1 MELIWSR
8 SCHSESTTD
17 ILLSPEWERR
27 QGAKVGRSVSE
38 RACLLLNSGDC
49 RNSSPFLPSPP
60 SGLNICAFL
69 FITGDSL
76 PARPRPLSL
85 SPDLSPPFAFHRLI
99 TNCTCSLTPK
109 VQRFRT
115 PGGKIPVPL
124 PPSLSPSNAQQ
135 VLARNRSEA
144 RFGNRFETI
153 MTPPRGERQYSP
165 IHTPSPAAAGD
176 GQNGEEEGEKTRPR

>member
-17 ILLSPEWERR
+17 ILLSPEWEKR

-76 PARPRPLSL
+76 LARPLSL

-153 MTPPRGERQYSP
+153 MTPLRGDRGNILQFTPHRRRPLVMDRPERRR
-165 IHTPSPAAAGD
+165 
-176 GQNGEEEGEKTRPR
+176 GEKTRPR

>member
-1 MELIWSR
+1 MGEEAGGESR
-8 SCHSESTTD
+8 S
-17 ILLSPEWERR
+17 
-27 QGAKVGRSVSE
+27 VGE

-76 PARPRPLSL
+76 FARPLSL
-85 SPDLSPPFAFHRLI
+85 SADLSPPFAFHWLI

-115 PGGKIPVPL
+115 PGGKIPVP
-124 PPSLSPSNAQQ
+124 PPSFSPSNAQQ
-135 VLARNRSEA
+135 ALARNRSEA

-153 MTPPRGERQYSP
+153 ITPPRGERQYSP
-165 IHTPSPAAAGD
+165 IHTPSPAAGD
-176 GQNGEEEGEKTRPR
+176 GQNGEEEGEDEAEITSTFVVVVFWG